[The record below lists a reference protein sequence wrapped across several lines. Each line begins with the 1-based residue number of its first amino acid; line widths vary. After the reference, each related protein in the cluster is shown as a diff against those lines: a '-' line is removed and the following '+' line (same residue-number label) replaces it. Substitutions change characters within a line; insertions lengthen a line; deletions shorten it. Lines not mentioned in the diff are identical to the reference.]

1 MSLTLFKANSARFS
15 PCFFI
20 AFSPSGLARPE
31 ITRGGNC
38 LCRQRFQMDE
48 IPCRT
53 SRGRSRQ
60 GVRLPFLPRPHIP
73 LTRKMIKR
81 WMFLKRSQSM
91 PSGCSAHKP
100 QQDASLVL
108 VLGLLDSA
116 RSKTCLE
123 MPFRKAWV
131 LPLLSRAEEWR
142 CSRMTL
148 SLHPKLRGWSGRL
161 ALFGLWVSARTHL
174 DSYCNETLCWTP
186 KEKILQCEDKIY
198 GEDTQWII
206 NYSQHEK

>member
-1 MSLTLFKANSARFS
+1 MSLTLFKENSARFS
-15 PCFFI
+15 PCFSI
-20 AFSPSGLARPE
+20 AFSSSSLARPE

-38 LCRQRFQMDE
+38 LCRQGFQMDE
-48 IPCRT
+48 IPCRM

-81 WMFLKRSQSM
+81 RMFLKRSQSM

-100 QQDASLVL
+100 QRDTSLVL

-116 RSKTCLE
+116 HSKTCLE

-131 LPLLSRAEEWR
+131 LPLLSRAEE
-142 CSRMTL
+142 
-148 SLHPKLRGWSGRL
+148 
-161 ALFGLWVSARTHL
+161 
-174 DSYCNETLCWTP
+174 
-186 KEKILQCEDKIY
+186 
-198 GEDTQWII
+198 
-206 NYSQHEK
+206 